1 MASPYERREQR
12 SSVLLGLT
20 DPQFM
25 RTEDA
30 DYEAQAEHEERDGM
44 TASVEPAVLET
55 EAQGLAAHHAI

>member
-1 MASPYERREQR
+1 M
-12 SSVLLGLT
+12 LGLT